1 MKLFKIKRKFL
12 YSTIITTIPVFSI
25 ISCSNQASVEEQKED
40 KINDFYY
47 WNLNKIEDLREK
59 DNIDFIDLSRE
70 QSNNLFQN
78 QTSKVIFFNKK
89 EEKELD
95 LNRFWSYRTKYEQT
109 KFDSK
114 VFNITENKANYKFL
128 ISEESIDSQIKN
140 YDFALE
146 IKLLNKKNLEKTSF
160 WWSKQKEKE
169 NFLLVNL
176 YRRVQSKIDYSLNY
190 RLNNE
195 KDKVD
200 TTKEKPIV
208 DFYKYYDLVASNVKF
223 NSFNF
228 DKTEK
233 KAKIS
238 INFDKGQNLKYRN
251 FNLLDQNDYFSIK
264 TISIDTPNKNWSKTS
279 QQKIQSFEPH
289 HLVKDYILEKTIFNR
304 LIQYSFIVSTD
315 LTEKEFN
322 SLKDINLIFNDNAG
336 VY

>member
-1 MKLFKIKRKFL
+1 MKLFKIKRKIL
-12 YSTIITTIPVFSI
+12 YSIVVTTIPAFSI
-25 ISCSNQASVEEQKED
+25 ISCSNQNSVGEQKED

-47 WNLNKIEDLREK
+47 WNLKQIEDLKDK

-78 QTSKVIFFNKK
+78 QTSKVIFFNEK

-95 LNRFWSYRTKYEQT
+95 LNRFWSYRTKYEETQ
-109 KFDSK
+109 FDSK
-114 VFNITENKANYKFL
+114 VLNITENKANYRFL
-128 ISEESIDSQIKN
+128 SSEESIDSQIKN

-160 WWSKQKEKE
+160 WRSKKEEKE

-176 YRRVQSKIDYSLNY
+176 YRKVQSKIDYSLNY

-200 TTKEKPIV
+200 TAKEKPIV

-223 NSFNF
+223 NSFDF
-228 DKTEK
+228 DKTQK
-233 KAKIS
+233 KTKIS

-264 TISIDTPNKNWSKTS
+264 TILIDMPNKNWSKTS
-279 QQKIQSFEPH
+279 QQKIKSFEPY

-304 LIQYSFIVSTD
+304 LIQYSFIVPTN